1 MVGPWICARQPSSPF
16 LAGAPPGPSPVPGHS
31 VVICDTLLIVNDSS
45 DLRSS
50 RLASGLST
58 AALARA
64 AGTSA
69 SNVAAYERGVKNP
82 EPLTLARLYA
92 LIAVGSNSPIF
103 VHNLLTVPAASA
115 VLRSGLRH
123 GWGSADLL
131 RVVRECLSNAKWA
144 VSQADHAAFMF
155 APSTTGDRRW
165 DALLAG
171 AIEHHC
177 LKAGVDVP
185 AWTRG
190 KTAGGFWFV
199 GSNKNLHAYAL
210 ANSPTPLRVRGVLLD
225 PDDLVSV

>member
-1 MVGPWICARQPSSPF
+1 MNG
-16 LAGAPPGPSPVPGHS
+16 
-31 VVICDTLLIVNDSS
+31 SS

-50 RLASGLST
+50 RLASGLSA

-69 SNVAAYERGVKNP
+69 SNVAAYERGVKDP
-82 EPLTLARLYA
+82 EPKTLARLYA
-92 LIAVGSNSPIF
+92 LISAGSNSPIF
-103 VHNLLTVPAASA
+103 VYNLLTVPATSA
-115 VLRSGLRH
+115 ALRSGLRH

-131 RVVRECLSNAKWA
+131 RVVRECLSNTKWV
-144 VSQADHAAFMF
+144 VSRTDRDAFMF

-177 LKAGVDVP
+177 LKAGADVP
-185 AWTRG
+185 AWTHGR
-190 KTAGGFWFV
+190 TAGGLWFV
-199 GSNKNLHAYAL
+199 GSNESLHAYAL
-210 ANSPTPLRVRGVLLD
+210 TSSPTSLRVRGVLLD